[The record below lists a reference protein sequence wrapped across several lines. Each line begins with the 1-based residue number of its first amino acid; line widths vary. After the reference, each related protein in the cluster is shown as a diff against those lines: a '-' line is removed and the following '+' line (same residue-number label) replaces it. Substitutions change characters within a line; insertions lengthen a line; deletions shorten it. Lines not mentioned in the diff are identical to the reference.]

1 MQSAFSELKKLLPDI
16 KSKEKGTLVIGTV
29 QGDIHD
35 LGKNIVAALMENS
48 GYKVIDLGKD
58 VSPDAFVKAAI
69 EYKTTLPEL
78 ESTVKKLKEAVPSVD
93 ILVGGAVVTQDYANE
108 IGAPNYCKD
117 GIAAVRIAD
126 QLIEKR
132 NS

>member
-1 MQSAFSELKKLLPDI
+1 M
-16 KSKEKGTLVIGTV
+16 
-29 QGDIHD
+29 
-35 LGKNIVAALMENS
+35 
-48 GYKVIDLGKD
+48 YKRQ
-58 VSPDAFVKAAI
+58 
-69 EYKTTLPEL
+69 
-78 ESTVKKLKEAVPSVD
+78 AVPSVD